1 MEFRLLGPLEVCRD
15 GERLVLGGPK
25 QRAVLAI
32 LVLHAN
38 EVVPRGRL
46 LADVWGERTPGSEH
60 SLDVHI
66 SRLRK
71 TLSSGGAESAVLIRR
86 DRGYLLRVE
95 AGSLDLVRFEQQ
107 IEAGERALA
116 EGRPA
121 EGARLLK
128 EGLGLWRGE
137 PLAEFSDEGF
147 ARAEAGRPRSAG
159 WLRWRR
165 GSTPTLSSG
174 VRLRSQASSRRWCER
189 IRSGSGSVLSSCWR
203 CTGPACR
210 ARR

>member
-15 GERLVLGGPK
+15 GEQLVLGGPM

-46 LADVWGERTPGSEH
+46 LADVWGERAPESEH
-60 SLDVHI
+60 SLDVHL

-71 TLSSGGAESAVLIRR
+71 TLTSVGEGEVLIRR
-86 DRGYLLRVE
+86 GRGYLLRVE
-95 AGSLDLVRFEQQ
+95 AGSLDLACFEQQ

-121 EGARLLK
+121 EAARLLK
-128 EGLGLWRGE
+128 EGLGLWRGD
-137 PLAEFSDEGF
+137 PLAEFSDGGF
-147 ARAEAGRPRSAG
+147 ARAEDGRLKERQAGCAGGADRRRPCA
-159 WLRWRR
+159 
-165 GSTPTLSSG
+165 
-174 VRLRSQASSRRWCER
+174 
-189 IRSGSGSVLSSCWR
+189 
-203 CTGPACR
+203 R
-210 ARR
+210 A